1 MHRLRILR
9 PDVPGLR
16 HHGGKIRVEEERS
29 LNDRVMM
36 KGNEA
41 IAEAAVQAGCRCF
54 FGYPITPQNEIP
66 EYMSKRLPEV
76 GGVFLQAESEVS
88 AINMVYGAAGTGVR
102 VMTSSSSP
110 GISLKQEGISY
121 LVGAELPCVIVNIV
135 RGGPGLGSIQPAQSD
150 YFQATRGGGHGDYN
164 LCVFAP
170 GTVQEA
176 VELTQRAFDV
186 ADKYRTPVM
195 VLGDGIIGQMMEPV
209 RMPEYK
215 MPQLPEKS
223 WAATGWTEGCGRPRA
238 VINSLYI
245 QAAACEKHNLNIYN
259 KMNELAKQ
267 ELLFDTQMMEDADF
281 AVVAYGTTARIA
293 LSSVRR
299 LRAAGHK
306 VGLIRPI
313 TLWPF
318 PSAYIGQ
325 AAQKVKGM
333 LAVEM
338 SLGQMVEDV
347 RLAANGAC
355 PVGFFGRTGGVIPG
369 VNEIAEKVLAMK
381 EGL

>member
-1 MHRLRILR
+1 
-9 PDVPGLR
+9 
-16 HHGGKIRVEEERS
+16 
-29 LNDRVMM
+29 
-36 KGNEA
+36 
-41 IAEAAVQAGCRCF
+41 
-54 FGYPITPQNEIP
+54 
-66 EYMSKRLPEV
+66 
-76 GGVFLQAESEVS
+76 
-88 AINMVYGAAGTGVR
+88 
-102 VMTSSSSP
+102 
-110 GISLKQEGISY
+110 
-121 LVGAELPCVIVNIV
+121 
-135 RGGPGLGSIQPAQSD
+135 
-150 YFQATRGGGHGDYN
+150 
-164 LCVFAP
+164 
-170 GTVQEA
+170 
-176 VELTQRAFDV
+176 
-186 ADKYRTPVM
+186 
-195 VLGDGIIGQMMEPV
+195 
-209 RMPEYK
+209 
-215 MPQLPEKS
+215 
-223 WAATGWTEGCGRPRA
+223 
-238 VINSLYI
+238 
-245 QAAACEKHNLNIYN
+245 
-259 KMNELAKQ
+259 MNELAKQ

-338 SLGQMVEDV
+338 SMGQMVEDV